1 MSAIGPIS
9 GTSSLSPIGPLP
21 AGVKPPSTPQQQA
34 LYDSCKQFE
43 GVFVKQ
49 LVSGWMK
56 SARGDDAPEGAQG
69 IYQDMADDTMT
80 SSLVDGGTFGLAG
93 TMYSQLVTQL
103 QAGAATPPLVPPAAP
118 ATPTDPTAGAPS
130 TDPTAGAP
138 STDPTAGTLPTDTP
152 TEPSDPTS
160 LLPDD
165 PTAGGE
171 TA

>member
-1 MSAIGPIS
+1 MSAIGPI
-9 GTSSLSPIGPLP
+9 TSSLSPIGPLP
-21 AGVKPPSTPQQQA
+21 AGVKAPSTPQQHA

-49 LVSGWMK
+49 LVAGWMK

-93 TMYSQLVTQL
+93 TMYAQLVTQL
-103 QAGAATPPLVPPAAP
+103 QGGAATQPLVPPTDP
-118 ATPTDPTAGAPS
+118 ANPTDPAAGTPA
-130 TDPTAGAP
+130 
-138 STDPTAGTLPTDTP
+138 TDPTAGTLPTDAP
-152 TEPSDPTS
+152 TNPSDPTS
-160 LLPDD
+160 LLQDD
-165 PTAGGE
+165 PAAGGE

>member
-1 MSAIGPIS
+1 MTAIGPIS
-9 GTSSLSPIGPLP
+9 TSRAYSPVGPLP
-21 AGVKPPSTPQQQA
+21 PGTKPPSTPEQRA

-93 TMYSQLVTQL
+93 TMYAQLATRL
-103 QAGAATPPLVPPAAP
+103 QNGSPVPTLTPPADAP
-118 ATPTDPTAGAPS
+118 TPTDPTAG
-130 TDPTAGAP
+130 G
-138 STDPTAGTLPTDTP
+138 LPTDAP
-152 TEPSDPTS
+152 TDAPADPAGVLGSDPA
-160 LLPDD
+160 
-165 PTAGGE
+165 AGGA

>member
-1 MSAIGPIS
+1 MTSIGPIS
-9 GTSSLSPIGPLP
+9 GTSTISPIGPLP
-21 AGVKPPSTPQQQA
+21 PGVKPPSTPQQEA
-34 LYDSCKQFE
+34 LYDACKQFE

-93 TMYSQLVTQL
+93 TMYGQLSQLL
-103 QAGAATPPLVPPAAP
+103 QATPPKPPATP
-118 ATPTDPTAGAPS
+118 ALPTDPTATTDPS
-130 TDPTAGAP
+130 TALLDETADPA
-138 STDPTAGTLPTDTP
+138 
-152 TEPSDPTS
+152 
-160 LLPDD
+160 
-165 PTAGGE
+165 AGGD

>member
-93 TMYSQLVTQL
+93 TMYGQLSTLL
-103 QAGAATPPLVPPAAP
+103 QAAAPPPAGTDAAGDGTSTTPPAGGAI
-118 ATPTDPTAGAPS
+118 AGGASSTPDRSAGA
-130 TDPTAGAP
+130 
-138 STDPTAGTLPTDTP
+138 
-152 TEPSDPTS
+152 
-160 LLPDD
+160 
-165 PTAGGE
+165 
-171 TA
+171 

>member
-93 TMYSQLVTQL
+93 TMYGQLSSLL
-103 QAGAATPPLVPPAAP
+103 QAAAPPAGGTAGDGTATPPPAGGAIAAGDAS
-118 ATPTDPTAGAPS
+118 ATPDGGTAA
-130 TDPTAGAP
+130 
-138 STDPTAGTLPTDTP
+138 
-152 TEPSDPTS
+152 
-160 LLPDD
+160 
-165 PTAGGE
+165 
-171 TA
+171 

>member
-1 MSAIGPIS
+1 MTPIGPIT
-9 GTSSLSPIGPLP
+9 GTSSISPIGPLP
-21 AGVKPPSTPQQQA
+21 PGVKAPSTPQQEA
-34 LYDSCKQFE
+34 LYDACKQFE

-93 TMYSQLVTQL
+93 TMYGQLSQLL
-103 QAGAATPPLVPPAAP
+103 QAAPPTPP
-118 ATPTDPTAGAPS
+118 ATSPLPTDPTAPLDPS
-130 TDPTAGAP
+130 TDPVDAA
-138 STDPTAGTLPTDTP
+138 DPAT
-152 TEPSDPTS
+152 
-160 LLPDD
+160 
-165 PTAGGE
+165 GGE